1 MGADTEQYLF
11 NLFGISVL
19 AFGVPFVLGFFP
31 RLRVPAIVLEI
42 VAGIVVGPQVLGLL
56 HVDEVSRFLGLLG
69 VAFLLFLAGVELDL
83 GALRGKPLRLGMA
96 SFAFSFALAAA
107 GAFAL
112 HAAGVDYTP
121 LLVAVALCSTSVGI
135 VVPVLRDTH
144 NLDSDVGRLVVA
156 GGAVAEFASIAL
168 LGVLFAVPTESIVQ
182 ELLVVVIGLAVLA
195 VFVGVIVLLGWGLRR
210 ASAWQP
216 GKQVT
221 ARLDLTTSQISTRF
235 VVVIVLGAASIA
247 AVFGFEIILGTF
259 LAGILF
265 GALIRGS
272 ERESLYGTRL
282 DAIGFGFFV
291 PIFFITSGMRL
302 DIKAALTVSGL
313 LTVLAFFVILAVAR
327 GVPALLFRGSI
338 GTRGALASGL
348 MLATNVSFVV
358 VAADLGVEAGLVRS
372 SVASSMVLAGL
383 ISAVLFPA
391 LSQSLL
397 ARRAPEAGA
406 TELSDLPKPRASGQ
420 APPRG

>member
-1 MGADTEQYLF
+1 LARTASLQYCLPRSVADLAEAGTEEYLF
-11 NLFGISVL
+11 NLFGISLL
-19 AFGVPFVLGFFP
+19 AFCVHFMLGFFP

-42 VAGIVVGPQVLGLL
+42 VAGILVGPQVLGWL
-56 HVDEVSRFLGLLG
+56 HVDDVARFLGLLG
-69 VAFLLFLAGVELDL
+69 VAFLLFLAGAELDL
-83 GALRGKPLRLGMA
+83 GALRGRPLRLGIA
-96 SFAFSFALAAA
+96 TFFVSFALAAG
-107 GAFAL
+107 GAYAL
-112 HAAGVDYTP
+112 HAAGVDSAP

-144 NLDSDVGRLVVA
+144 NLHSEVGTLVVA

-168 LGVLFAVPTESIVQ
+168 LGVLFAVPAESALQ
-182 ELLVVVIGLAVLA
+182 ELLFVVIGSLVLA
-195 VFVGVIVLLGWGLRR
+195 AFVGVIVLIGWGLRR
-210 ASAWQP
+210 AAAWSP
-216 GKQVT
+216 GKSVA

-235 VVVIVLGAASIA
+235 VVMVVLGAASIA

-291 PIFFITSGMRL
+291 PIFFIVSGMRL
-302 DIKAALTVSGL
+302 DIKAALTPSGL
-313 LTVLAFFVILAVAR
+313 LVVLGFFVILAVAR
-327 GVPALLFRGSI
+327 GVPALLFHSSV
-338 GTRGALASGL
+338 GTRGAVASGL

-358 VAADLGVEAGLVRS
+358 VAADLGVEAGLLPS
-372 SVASSMVLAGL
+372 SAASSLVLAGL
-383 ISAVLFPA
+383 VSAVLFPA

-397 ARRAPEAGA
+397 ARESAAG
-406 TELSDLPKPRASGQ
+406 T
-420 APPRG
+420 

>member
-1 MGADTEQYLF
+1 MEEYLF

-19 AFGVPFVLGFFP
+19 AFGVPFLLGFFP

-42 VAGIVVGPQVLGLL
+42 VAGILVGPQVLGWL
-56 HVDEVSRFLGLLG
+56 HVDDVARFLALLG
-69 VAFLLFLAGVELDL
+69 VAFLLFLAGAELDL
-83 GALRGKPLRLGMA
+83 GKLRGKPLRLGVI
-96 SFAFSFALAAA
+96 SFFISFALAAG
-107 GAFAL
+107 GAYAL
-112 HAAGVDYTP
+112 HAAGVAFTP

-144 NLDSDVGRLVVA
+144 NLHSDVGTLVVA

-168 LGVLFAVPTESIVQ
+168 LGVLFAVPAESALQ
-182 ELLVVVIGLAVLA
+182 ELLFVAVGLLVLA
-195 VFVGVIVLLGWGLRR
+195 LFVGVIVLIGWALRR
-210 ASAWQP
+210 AAAWSP
-216 GKQVT
+216 GKSVA

-235 VVVIVLGAASIA
+235 VVMVVLGAASIA
-247 AVFGFEIILGTF
+247 AVFGFEVILGTF

-291 PIFFITSGMRL
+291 PIFFIVSGMRL
-302 DIKAALTVSGL
+302 DIRAALTLEGL
-313 LTVLAFFVILAVAR
+313 LAVLGFLAVLVVAR
-327 GVPALLFRGSI
+327 ALPALLYSRELDRRGV
-338 GTRGALASGL
+338 LASGL

-358 VAADLGVEAGLVRS
+358 VAADLGVEAGLLPS

-383 ISAVLFPA
+383 VSAVLFPA
-391 LSQSLL
+391 LSQSVL
-397 ARRAPEAGA
+397 ARESAGGA
-406 TELSDLPKPRASGQ
+406 
-420 APPRG
+420 

>member
-1 MGADTEQYLF
+1 VGADTEQYLF

-19 AFGVPFVLGFFP
+19 AFSVPFVLGFFP

-42 VAGIVVGPQVLGLL
+42 VAGILVGPQVLAWLR
-56 HVDEVSRFLGLLG
+56 VDDVVRFLALLG
-69 VAFLLFLAGVELDL
+69 VAFLLFLAGSELDL
-83 GALRGKPLRLGMA
+83 GALRGKPLRLGVI
-96 SFAFSFALAAA
+96 AFFVSFALAAG
-107 GAFAL
+107 GAYAL
-112 HAAGVDYTP
+112 HAAGISYTP

-144 NLDSDVGRLVVA
+144 NLHSGVGTLVVA

-168 LGVLFAVPTESIVQ
+168 LGVLFAVPAESALQ
-182 ELLVVVIGLAVLA
+182 ELLFVAIGLLVLA
-195 VFVGVIVLLGWGLRR
+195 LFVGVIMLIGWGLRR
-210 ASAWQP
+210 AAAWQP
-216 GKQVT
+216 GKSVA

-235 VVVIVLGAASIA
+235 VVMVVLGAATIA

-265 GALIRGS
+265 GALVRGS

-291 PIFFITSGMRL
+291 PIFFSGMRL
-302 DIKAALTVSGL
+302 DIRAALTMSGL
-313 LTVLAFFVILAVAR
+313 LAVLGFLTVLVIAR
-327 GVPALLFRGSI
+327 ALPALLYSRELDRRGV
-338 GTRGALASGL
+338 LASGL

-358 VAADLGVEAGLVRS
+358 VAADLGVEAGLLPS

-383 ISAVLFPA
+383 VSAVLFPA

-397 ARRAPEAGA
+397 ARDRPEAPPGAPEVPA
-406 TELSDLPKPRASGQ
+406 PRASG
-420 APPRG
+420 A

>member
-42 VAGIVVGPQVLGLL
+42 VAGILVGPQVLGLL

-69 VAFLLFLAGVELDL
+69 VAFLLFLAGAELDL

-144 NLDSDVGRLVVA
+144 NLHSDVGRLVVA
-156 GGAVAEFASIAL
+156 AGAVAEFASIAL
-168 LGVLFAVPTESIVQ
+168 LGVLFAVPTESVVQ

-195 VFVGVIVLLGWGLRR
+195 VFVGVIVALGWGLRR
-210 ASAWQP
+210 AAAWQP

-313 LTVLAFFVILAVAR
+313 LSVLAFFVILAVAR

-338 GTRGALASGL
+338 GTRGALAAGL

-358 VAADLGVEAGLVRS
+358 VAADLGVEAGLVPS
-372 SVASSMVLAGL
+372 SVASSLVLAGL

-397 ARRAPEAGA
+397 ARAPAGEAGQNA
-406 TELSDLPKPRASGQ
+406 
-420 APPRG
+420 

>member
-1 MGADTEQYLF
+1 M
-11 NLFGISVL
+11 L

-42 VAGIVVGPQVLGLL
+42 VAGILVGPQVLAWL
-56 HVDEVSRFLGLLG
+56 HVDDVS
-69 VAFLLFLAGVELDL
+69 
-83 GALRGKPLRLGMA
+83 A
-96 SFAFSFALAAA
+96 SSPCSGSPSCSSSPAPSSTSARSAASRSGSASRASSSRFALAAG

-112 HAAGVDYTP
+112 HAAGVAYTP

-144 NLDSDVGRLVVA
+144 NLHSDVGTLVVA

-168 LGVLFAVPTESIVQ
+168 LGVLFAVPAESALQ
-182 ELLVVVIGLAVLA
+182 ELLFVAVGLLVLA
-195 VFVGVIVLLGWGLRR
+195 LFVGVIVLIGWGLRR
-210 ASAWQP
+210 AAAWQP
-216 GKQVT
+216 GKSVA

-235 VVVIVLGAASIA
+235 VVMVVLGAASIA

-291 PIFFITSGMRL
+291 PIFFIVSGMRPRHPGR
-302 DIKAALTVSGL
+302 AH
-313 LTVLAFFVILAVAR
+313 
-327 GVPALLFRGSI
+327 GVRA
-338 GTRGALASGL
+338 
-348 MLATNVSFVV
+348 
-358 VAADLGVEAGLVRS
+358 
-372 SVASSMVLAGL
+372 
-383 ISAVLFPA
+383 
-391 LSQSLL
+391 
-397 ARRAPEAGA
+397 ARRAGVPRRTGCRASAAGA
-406 TELSDLPKPRASGQ
+406 PLPSRTDRA
-420 APPRG
+420 ACWRAA

>member
-1 MGADTEQYLF
+1 MAPERLTTDGLQSSAATIWGEWARRSTSSICSASPL
-11 NLFGISVL
+11 L
-19 AFGVPFVLGFFP
+19 AFGVPFLLGFVP

-42 VAGIVVGPQVLGLL
+42 VAGILVGPQVLGWL
-56 HVDEVSRFLGLLG
+56 HVDDVARFLALLG

-83 GALRGKPLRLGMA
+83 GALRGRPLRLGVVR
-96 SFAFSFALAAA
+96 FFVSFALAAG

-112 HAAGVDYTP
+112 HAAGVDSAP

-144 NLDSDVGRLVVA
+144 NLHSDVGTLVVA

-168 LGVLFAVPTESIVQ
+168 LGVLFAVPAESVVQ
-182 ELLVVVIGLAVLA
+182 ELLFVAIGLLVLA
-195 VFVGVIVLLGWGLRR
+195 LFVGVIVGIGWGLRR
-210 ASAWQP
+210 AAAWQP
-216 GKQVT
+216 RQERVT
-221 ARLDLTTSQISTRF
+221 ARLDLTTSQIGTRF
-235 VVVIVLGAASIA
+235 VVMVVLGAASIA
-247 AVFGFEIILGTF
+247 AVFGFEVILGTF

-291 PIFFITSGMRL
+291 PIFFIVSGMRL
-302 DIKAALTVSGL
+302 DIRAALTLSGL
-313 LTVLAFFVILAVAR
+313 LAVLGFLAVLVVARALPAVLYRRDLDRR
-327 GVPALLFRGSI
+327 GV
-338 GTRGALASGL
+338 LASGL

-358 VAADLGVEAGLVRS
+358 VAAELGVKAGLLPS

-383 ISAVLFPA
+383 LSAVLFPA
-391 LSQSLL
+391 LAQSVL
-397 ARRAPEAGA
+397 ARESTEGA
-406 TELSDLPKPRASGQ
+406 
-420 APPRG
+420 

>member
-1 MGADTEQYLF
+1 
-11 NLFGISVL
+11 
-19 AFGVPFVLGFFP
+19 
-31 RLRVPAIVLEI
+31 
-42 VAGIVVGPQVLGLL
+42 
-56 HVDEVSRFLGLLG
+56 
-69 VAFLLFLAGVELDL
+69 
-83 GALRGKPLRLGMA
+83 MA
-96 SFAFSFALAAA
+96 SFAFSFVLAAA

-112 HAAGVDYTP
+112 HAAGVAYTP

-144 NLDSDVGRLVVA
+144 NLDTDVGRLVVA

-195 VFVGVIVLLGWGLRR
+195 VFVLVIVALGWGLRR
-210 ASAWQP
+210 AAAWQP
-216 GKQVT
+216 SKQVA

-265 GALIRGS
+265 GALIRGTD
-272 ERESLYGTRL
+272 RESLYGTRL

-291 PIFFITSGMRL
+291 PIFFIVSGMRL
-302 DIKAALTVSGL
+302 DIKAALTMTGL

-327 GVPALLFRGSI
+327 GVPALLFRPSI
-338 GTRGALASGL
+338 GTRGALAGGL

-391 LSQSLL
+391 LSQTLL
-397 ARRAPEAGA
+397 ARSERTSSRRQVE
-406 TELSDLPKPRASGQ
+406 
-420 APPRG
+420 